1 MSDSANSSGFLR
13 AVGESVG
20 SFLAGIPP
28 AINDFFGGVS
38 AGAGVQGFVDW
49 VALIVGLALLIS
61 AVRGF
66 MRGVIVGPALRGFIG
81 LAAMG
86 WAVS

>member
-1 MSDSANSSGFLR
+1 MSTSASSGGFLR
-13 AVGESVG
+13 SVGESVG

-38 AGAGVQGFVDW
+38 AGAGVYGFVDW

-61 AVRGF
+61 AVRGL
-66 MRGVIVGPALRGFIG
+66 MRGAIVGPVLRGFIG